1 MIFRFGT
8 APCSHR
14 PTKQQSTTAFSH
26 LFLMR
31 RCPLWGLSDAVKIHK
46 ARNPAESVGK
56 CRHGDETYKG
66 RQSTAAR
73 RLSGQEVGASSRAGN
88 KQNKSTQGLRSS
100 SVIRPRKF
108 QAARGRRMST
118 RVVGE
123 SRRSTRVPLQILI
136 TLLSLDEPLTCE
148 GETITVNRHGALISS
163 SVPLRIET
171 KIAIQV
177 VPTNKRG
184 LAKVI
189 YVDPDHPRVCG
200 IALEKPQNIWGVS
213 FPPEDWCEDSHES

>member
-1 MIFRFGT
+1 
-8 APCSHR
+8 
-14 PTKQQSTTAFSH
+14 
-26 LFLMR
+26 
-31 RCPLWGLSDAVKIHK
+31 
-46 ARNPAESVGK
+46 
-56 CRHGDETYKG
+56 
-66 RQSTAAR
+66 
-73 RLSGQEVGASSRAGN
+73 
-88 KQNKSTQGLRSS
+88 
-100 SVIRPRKF
+100 
-108 QAARGRRMST
+108 MST

-163 SVPLRIET
+163 NVPLRIEA
-171 KIAIQV
+171 KIAIHV
-177 VPTNKRG
+177 VLTNKRG

>member
-31 RCPLWGLSDAVKIHK
+31 RCPLWGLSDAGKIHK

-148 GETITVNRHGALISS
+148 GETITAIVMLRSTSLRFFFAEFLGSMRSELAERCALRLRLSLLFWGNIS
-163 SVPLRIET
+163 LRNF
-171 KIAIQV
+171 AI
-177 VPTNKRG
+177 RC
-184 LAKVI
+184 
-189 YVDPDHPRVCG
+189 DFRR
-200 IALEKPQNIWGVS
+200 
-213 FPPEDWCEDSHES
+213 PPFARI